1 MTGKQQE
8 LLSIKKLQLVVDF
21 FLCIVNIVTILHQQ
35 NFSLS
40 YKICYN
46 INTLHVITS
55 SL

>member
-21 FLCIVNIVTILHQQ
+21 FLCIVNIVMIILHQQ

-40 YKICYN
+40 
-46 INTLHVITS
+46 
-55 SL
+55 